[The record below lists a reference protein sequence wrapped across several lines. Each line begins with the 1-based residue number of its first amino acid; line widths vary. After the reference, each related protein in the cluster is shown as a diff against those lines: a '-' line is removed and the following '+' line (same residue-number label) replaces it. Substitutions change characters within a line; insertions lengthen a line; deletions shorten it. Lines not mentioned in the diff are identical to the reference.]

1 MTTVSRLAWLD
12 CLRLLAGV
20 SMLILHCTADA
31 NGGAWVAYDV
41 HDRIAPLLIRTF
53 AYAARTE
60 LFIIISLFLLMMSLE
75 KRPRGY
81 RETIAEQAQRL
92 LVPFAFWTVF
102 YAFFSLI
109 KAHHFGYLD
118 AKLAALG
125 DIRTWV
131 SFALLGT
138 SKYHSHL
145 DQSGSIR
152 LRPSLLGR
160 SASQMI
166 PAIPDALLVRR
177 SQIEWRCPKSRFQR

>member
-1 MTTVSRLAWLD
+1 MTTTSRLAWLD

-31 NGGAWVAYDV
+31 NGGAWAAYDV
-41 HDRIAPLLIRTF
+41 SDRIAPLLIRTF

-81 RETIAEQAQRL
+81 RQTIAEQAQRL

-102 YAFFSLI
+102 YALFSLI

-125 DIRTWV
+125 DIRTWG

-138 SKYHSHL
+138 SKYHN
-145 DQSGSIR
+145 
-152 LRPSLLGR
+152 LRPLFR
-160 SASQMI
+160 
-166 PAIPDALLVRR
+166 AIPKTSAPRVSKALRSGAFYLAFSSRNDVAFWSLVFALAL
-177 SQIEWRCPKSRFQR
+177 E